1 MKTKGSRRQS
11 ARRLD
16 NKTKIDSRAFL
27 YVYNTLVGIIYNAVM
42 WIRLW
47 FVPFGIKQTIN
58 DARS

>member
-42 WIRLW
+42 
-47 FVPFGIKQTIN
+47 
-58 DARS
+58 